1 MNTPPLDRRAVS
13 APISETALNAH
24 SLSPARVARN
34 VVLVVLFAIVV
45 VSGIFAFT
53 AGPADFHGPSIDEF
67 FPKAVLFAGTP
78 FELNRVMLIRI
89 LVVVAIVLFLWLG
102 SRRMKVVPSR
112 GQVAFEFVLN
122 FVRKSIV
129 IDTMGEAN
137 GKRFMGLI
145 MGIFFTVLGM
155 NLTSTIPG
163 LQIAASANVGLP
175 LVLAVVAYVAF
186 IYAGIKR
193 YGLRYFKK
201 ELILSGVP
209 VVLIPFLALL
219 EFLST
224 FIVRPV
230 TLILRL
236 LMNMV
241 AGHMLLVLC
250 FSATQFFIV
259 TLLFSGNALGLLGIG
274 SFAFGIAF
282 VALEIFVGALQ
293 AYVFSILTAIY
304 LQMALADDH

>member
-1 MNTPPLDRRAVS
+1 
-13 APISETALNAH
+13 
-24 SLSPARVARN
+24 
-34 VVLVVLFAIVV
+34 
-45 VSGIFAFT
+45 
-53 AGPADFHGPSIDEF
+53 
-67 FPKAVLFAGTP
+67 
-78 FELNRVMLIRI
+78 MLIRI
-89 LVVVAIVLFLWLG
+89 LVVIVVVLLLWLG
-102 SRRMKVVPSR
+102 SRRMQIVPSR

-129 IDTMGEAN
+129 IDTLGEKD

-155 NLTSTIPG
+155 NLTGTIPG
-163 LQIAASANVGLP
+163 LQLAGTANIGIP

-186 IYAGIKR
+186 IYAGIKAH
-193 YGLRYFKK
+193 GLKYFKNA
-201 ELILSGVP
+201 LILPGVP
-209 VVLIPFLALL
+209 IVLVPFLALL

-250 FSATQFFIV
+250 FAATQFFFFTV
-259 TLLFSGNALGLLGIG
+259 LAQGNFLGLLGIG
-274 SFAFGIAF
+274 TFAFGIAF
-282 VALEIFVGALQ
+282 TALELFVAALQ
-293 AYVFSILTAIY
+293 AYVFAILTAIY
-304 LQMALADDH
+304 IQMSLAEEH